1 MPVLASLS
9 KRAKVL
15 TITYLTAYEIV
26 RKMQKQK
33 RQSVKYMPFN
43 VLAYI
48 DILYLKV
55 ILGYIAS

>member
-33 RQSVKYMPFN
+33 RQSVKYMLFN
-43 VLAYI
+43 VLAAA
-48 DILYLKV
+48 LTSFGVKRSLFA
-55 ILGYIAS
+55 L